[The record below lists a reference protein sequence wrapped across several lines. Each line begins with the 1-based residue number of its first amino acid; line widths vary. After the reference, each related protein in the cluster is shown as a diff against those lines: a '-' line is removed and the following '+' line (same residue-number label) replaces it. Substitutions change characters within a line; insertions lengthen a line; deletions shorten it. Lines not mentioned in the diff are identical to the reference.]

1 MSWTDHDMDQLFRNA
16 EAQQDFNYDPHF
28 FEDIERQLPVKRS
41 RKSGAWWI
49 SSFVMFG
56 LFSLLFVTR
65 LSDAVITSPLKS
77 ESTFTSVKKTQGS
90 QAGVQTKDSEI
101 PVITEE
107 TKQSEPILNKNNE
120 SLELVTAQDASEQ
133 TLEILEYSNASGEL
147 TTLNYRELAKVPVPV
162 AEIQFFPPFS
172 LKRKI
177 RTSWYIALDGGLQQ
191 SWTTEPTV
199 TNMDGLAGLS
209 SGVDVHLGRW
219 IIGTGLSFSW
229 QNLSHLEIRE
239 RTKIYGFGY
248 STYDNA
254 YSFTGVAS
262 LNVPLRVGFTK
273 GRHQF
278 NAGLDA
284 GRNLFASMRR
294 VQSMNGEV
302 FRMTQGITDVSLLNK
317 YSLQPQIGYAY
328 QINKQVSVGV
338 NVKYQVL
345 HPLSSD
351 RFEGVQNQHPW
362 SAGITLKAALTK

>member
-1 MSWTDHDMDQLFRNA
+1 MSWSDHDMDQLFRDA

-28 FEDIERQLPVKRS
+28 FEDIERELPVKRS
-41 RKSGAWWI
+41 RKSGVWWI

-65 LSDAVITSPLKS
+65 LSDAAITSPLKS
-77 ESTFTSVKKTQGS
+77 GSTFTSVKKNQRS

-107 TKQSEPILNKNNE
+107 TKQSEPILNKTDE
-120 SLELVTAQDASEQ
+120 SLELVTVQDASVQRSDVSE
-133 TLEILEYSNASGEL
+133 EPKSPNEL
-147 TTLNYRELAKVPVPV
+147 TPLKYREIDQVQSPV
-162 AEIQFFPPFS
+162 AEIQSIPS
-172 LKRKI
+172 ATLKRKI
-177 RTSWYIALDGGLQQ
+177 RASWYVALDGAAQQ
-191 SWTTEPTV
+191 SWTTNLTGAR
-199 TNMDGLAGLS
+199 MDGLAAIS
-209 SGVDVHLGRW
+209 SGVDIHLGRW
-219 IIGTGLSFSW
+219 MVGTGLSFAW
-229 QNLSHLEIRE
+229 QNLSQLEIRE

-278 NAGLDA
+278 SAGLDA

-302 FRMTQGITDVSLLNK
+302 FRMTQGITDISLLNK
-317 YSLQPQIGYAY
+317 YTLQPQIGYAY
-328 QINKQVSVGV
+328 QINEHVSVGV

-351 RFEGVQNQHPW
+351 RFEGEQNQHPW
-362 SAGITLKAALTK
+362 TVGISLKAALTK